1 MEAVIELQ
9 TKRLILREYTH
20 ADFDALYEILS
31 DAETMKHYK
40 EPYDSDG
47 VRLWIEWNLESY
59 KDFGFGLWAVLLK
72 GQNGE
77 NDTFIGDCGITMQR
91 IGRWIRPEIGC
102 HINKKYHRMGLA
114 SEAARC
120 CRDYIFDNTP
130 FNTVYSYMTADNAA
144 SSGVAVKNGMKLV
157 DEYKDTDGKRLK
169 AYAIT
174 REEWNA
180 LRT

>member
-1 MEAVIELQ
+1 MPNAGTEVITVNECLN
-9 TKRLILREYTH
+9 TN
-20 ADFDALYEILS
+20 D
-31 DAETMKHYK
+31 
-40 EPYDSDG
+40 
-47 VRLWIEWNLESY
+47 
-59 KDFGFGLWAVLLK
+59 
-72 GQNGE
+72 E

-120 CRDYIFDNTP
+120 CRDYIFENTP

-144 SSGVAVKNGMKLV
+144 SSGVAVKIGMKFV
-157 DEYKDTDGKRLK
+157 DEFTDTDGKRLK

>member
-31 DAETMKHYK
+31 DAETMKHYE

-47 VRLWIEWNLESY
+47 VHLWIEWNLESY

-72 GQNGE
+72 GQNDE

-91 IGRWIRPEIGC
+91 I
-102 HINKKYHRMGLA
+102 MGLA

-120 CRDYIFDNTP
+120 CRDYIFENTP

-157 DEYKDTDGKRLK
+157 DEFTDTDGKRLK

>member
-1 MEAVIELQ
+1 
-9 TKRLILREYTH
+9 
-20 ADFDALYEILS
+20 
-31 DAETMKHYK
+31 MKHYK

-72 GQNGE
+72 GQNDE

-114 SEAARC
+114 SEGGTLLPRLYF
-120 CRDYIFDNTP
+120 RKH
-130 FNTVYSYMTADNAA
+130 
-144 SSGVAVKNGMKLV
+144 AVQHCLFLH
-157 DEYKDTDGKRLK
+157 DGR
-169 AYAIT
+169 
-174 REEWNA
+174 
-180 LRT
+180 

>member
-1 MEAVIELQ
+1 MPNAGTEVITVNECLN
-9 TKRLILREYTH
+9 TN
-20 ADFDALYEILS
+20 D
-31 DAETMKHYK
+31 
-40 EPYDSDG
+40 
-47 VRLWIEWNLESY
+47 
-59 KDFGFGLWAVLLK
+59 
-72 GQNGE
+72 E

-120 CRDYIFDNTP
+120 CHDYIFENTP
-130 FNTVYSYMTADNAA
+130 FNTVYSYTTADNAA

-157 DEYKDTDGKRLK
+157 DEYTNTDGKRLK
-169 AYAIT
+169 AYAIA

>member
-1 MEAVIELQ
+1 MEAVRELQ

-31 DAETMKHYK
+31 DAETMKHYE

-72 GQNGE
+72 VQNDE

-102 HINKKYHRMGLA
+102 HINKNITEWALLPKRH
-114 SEAARC
+114 AAAAI
-120 CRDYIFDNTP
+120 IF
-130 FNTVYSYMTADNAA
+130 S
-144 SSGVAVKNGMKLV
+144 K
-157 DEYKDTDGKRLK
+157 
-169 AYAIT
+169 T
-174 REEWNA
+174 RRST
-180 LRT
+180 LSIPT

>member
-9 TKRLILREYTH
+9 TKQHILREYTH

-72 GQNGE
+72 VQNDE
-77 NDTFIGDCGITMQR
+77 NDTFIGDC
-91 IGRWIRPEIGC
+91 
-102 HINKKYHRMGLA
+102 
-114 SEAARC
+114 
-120 CRDYIFDNTP
+120 
-130 FNTVYSYMTADNAA
+130 
-144 SSGVAVKNGMKLV
+144 
-157 DEYKDTDGKRLK
+157 
-169 AYAIT
+169 
-174 REEWNA
+174 
-180 LRT
+180 

>member
-1 MEAVIELQ
+1 MEAVRELQ

-31 DAETMKHYK
+31 DAETMKHYE

-72 GQNGE
+72 GQNDE

-91 IGRWIRPEIGC
+91 IGRGGRPANGWGLNARIEIGC
-102 HINKKYHRMGLA
+102 HINKKYHRMG
-114 SEAARC
+114 RC
-120 CRDYIFDNTP
+120 FR
-130 FNTVYSYMTADNAA
+130 
-144 SSGVAVKNGMKLV
+144 SGTLLPRLYFRKHAVQHCLFLH
-157 DEYKDTDGKRLK
+157 DGR
-169 AYAIT
+169 
-174 REEWNA
+174 
-180 LRT
+180 

>member
-47 VRLWIEWNLESY
+47 VHLWIERNLESY

-72 GQNGE
+72 GQNDE

-91 IGRWIRPEIGC
+91 I
-102 HINKKYHRMGLA
+102 MGLA

-120 CRDYIFDNTP
+120 CRDYIFENTP

-144 SSGVAVKNGMKLV
+144 SSGVAVKNGIQLV
-157 DEYKDTDGKRLK
+157 DEFTDTDGKRLK

-174 REEWNA
+174 RAEWNA